1 MYNKDSK
8 NSSNKCHSKDEA
20 LLKLQKYCAYQDR
33 CHSEVRTKLI
43 SLKIYGG
50 DLEDIITDLI
60 AEDFLNEERFARSFA
75 RGKFRIKRWGRN
87 KIKSELKFKR
97 VSDYCIRKGLNE
109 IDPEEYQNTLYNLIE
124 KKDRTLKS
132 VNQYDRYQKLYK
144 YVYGKGYEA
153 ELIKKSI
160 TEIIND

>member
-1 MYNKDSK
+1 MQYKDSK
-8 NSSNKCHSKDEA
+8 NSSNKYHSKEEA

-43 SLKIYGG
+43 SLKIYGD

-60 AEDFLNEERFARSFA
+60 REDFLNEERFARSYV

-87 KIKSELKFKR
+87 KIKQELKLRK

-109 IDPEEYQNTLYNLIE
+109 IEEEEYQRTLYDLIE

-132 VNQYDRYQKLYK
+132 INQYDRYKKLYEHA
-144 YVYGKGYEA
+144 YRKGYEA
-153 ELIKKSI
+153 DLINKAVK
-160 TEIIND
+160 EIIN